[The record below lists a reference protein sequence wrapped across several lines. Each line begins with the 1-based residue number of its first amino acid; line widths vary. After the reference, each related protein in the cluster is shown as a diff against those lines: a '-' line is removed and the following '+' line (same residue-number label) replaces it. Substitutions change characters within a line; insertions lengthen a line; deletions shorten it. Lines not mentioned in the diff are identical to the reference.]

1 MVAPYAIGL
10 HSMKFSTMECHPS
23 LFVHI
28 PVDYCA
34 FYFCGIIL
42 LTELRFVVNQCCFYQ
57 LETPVL
63 FSVSYRRMSILHM
76 VQGVLQVVL
85 PSIRRTTR
93 CILSRRRSVFSISV
107 SWLHFVMPGF
117 STSSYYNDFKV
128 YKLFVGPKVECL
140 PIRLEYNNSWC
151 VFLSILCQWIYLVAF
166 RSRWCLFPLE

>member
-1 MVAPYAIGL
+1 MSSIAVRPHSSRLLRLLFLWDHTSCGIPL
-10 HSMKFSTMECHPS
+10 HSRSMLLLPVGNSRFVFGKLPS
-23 LFVHI
+23 HVHI
-28 PVDYCA
+28 AYGP
-34 FYFCGIIL
+34 
-42 LTELRFVVNQCCFYQ
+42 
-57 LETPVL
+57 
-63 FSVSYRRMSILHM
+63 
-76 VQGVLQVVL
+76 GVLQAVL

-107 SWLHFVMPGF
+107 SWLHFVTPGF

>member
-1 MVAPYAIGL
+1 MVHPIPPV
-10 HSMKFSTMECHPS
+10 STRINSALERRPS
-23 LFVHI
+23 LVVHI
-28 PVDYCA
+28 PVNYGT

-42 LTELRFVVNQCCFYQ
+42 LTELRFRSKSM
-57 LETPVL
+57 LLLPVGNSR
-63 FSVSYRRMSILHM
+63 FVFGKRSSHVHIAYGP
-76 VQGVLQVVL
+76 GVLQVVL